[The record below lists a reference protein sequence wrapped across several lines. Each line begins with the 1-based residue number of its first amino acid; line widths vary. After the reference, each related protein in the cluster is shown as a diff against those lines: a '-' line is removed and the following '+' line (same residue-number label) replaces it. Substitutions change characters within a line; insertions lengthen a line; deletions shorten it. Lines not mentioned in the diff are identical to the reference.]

1 MGGGGQLGF
10 WVVRAARFEEEED
23 GSGGGG
29 GIQEEGEGTWA
40 AAKSQGGKGWG
51 RLGLGEG

>member
-1 MGGGGQLGF
+1 
-10 WVVRAARFEEEED
+10 VVRAARFEEEED